1 QGFSGDGGPATSAD
15 LSVPFAVAPTPD
27 GGFLV
32 DDVGNQRIRRVAPDG
47 TITTVAGT
55 GVAGYNGDGQPA
67 TSADLYNPHNV
78 WPIADASNLRVRKVA
93 ADGTISTIA
102 GTGVPGFSGDGG
114 DAAAAQVAYPKAV
127 VELPSGEIL
136 VADTGNNRLR
146 YIGEPVA
153 PTALS
158 APRVYG
164 LPSPGRTLRASTGG
178 WLVVPT
184 GTYTYQWQRCD
195 AGGAACADLAGETSR
210 TYAVAAGDL
219 GSTLRVVVTATN
231 LAGSAAQT
239 SAATAVVADL
249 PVRPQNTS
257 APTISG
263 SLVDGATLT
272 ADPGTWSG
280 TAPIAYA
287 YQWQRCGSGP

>member
-1 QGFSGDGGPATSAD
+1 RRRQPAHPPRRSGRHDHDRRRHRRRRVQRRRPACDERRPLQPAQRLAD
-15 LSVPFAVAPTPD
+15 R
-27 GGFLV
+27 GFL
-32 DDVGNQRIRRVAPDG
+32 
-47 TITTVAGT
+47 
-55 GVAGYNGDGQPA
+55 
-67 TSADLYNPHNV
+67 
-78 WPIADASNLRVRKVA
+78 IADASNLRVRKVA

-195 AGGAACADLAGETSR
+195 A
-210 TYAVAAGDL
+210 
-219 GSTLRVVVTATN
+219 
-231 LAGSAAQT
+231 
-239 SAATAVVADL
+239 
-249 PVRPQNTS
+249 
-257 APTISG
+257 
-263 SLVDGATLT
+263 
-272 ADPGTWSG
+272 
-280 TAPIAYA
+280 
-287 YQWQRCGSGP
+287 